1 MFPRSQRRGL
11 ARRGALTLAL
21 AALVVPGAAAS
32 PATGAEQDR
41 HGLKGDY
48 YFSSGPG
55 LGDFV
60 EYRSTQV
67 DPNLDFNNLESR
79 LLDATGA
86 SDEVSVRWT
95 GQLLPEFSEDY
106 TFHAVGD
113 NGFRIWIDGRL
124 VIDHWVD
131 DWDRPQT
138 SSPLRLTA
146 GQLVDVKVE
155 YFENWG
161 GSHLQV
167 DWSSASQ
174 PREPIP
180 AEAFFLPEGYV
191 PEVRVEPRIADVTA
205 VLDALA
211 GEQAIARSAERD
223 VRALLAA
230 AESAGDYD
238 TRIEQLQAARE
249 LIDTAAASRL
259 DDAARAR
266 LSAPLD
272 ALLTPRTP
280 QQELSR
286 QVAGLSRDGNV
297 APSTARDLQQL
308 VAAGELAQARAL
320 IAGAKAGKL
329 SSAAKAALL
338 PPVEEMIARGHPLNH
353 TTAEAGNPFVTGWYA
368 DPDIALYDD
377 RYWVFPTTSRG
388 YDEQTFMDAFSSTD
402 LVHWTKHSNIL
413 DIADIPWA
421 RRALWAPAPVER
433 NGKYYLYFA
442 ANDIQNNRQLG
453 GIGVAVADRPE
464 GPYKDAL
471 GKPLIGQF
479 YNGAQPI
486 DQDVFIDDDG
496 QAYMYYGG
504 HSHANVV
511 KLNPD
516 MISLGTFEDGTTF
529 KEITPT
535 NYVEGSFMFKRGG
548 KYYFMWSEGGWTG
561 PNYAVSYA
569 IANSPTGPFTR
580 LGRVLQQDAAVA
592 RGSGHNSV
600 INVPGTDIWYIF
612 YHRRPLTETEG
623 NSRALSYDRMYF
635 NPDGTIAPVTMLV
648 KDDFSD
654 RDSVGWRTF
663 GGLWNATD
671 GTYAA
676 PSGPGTMALQDTNFG
691 PLTYEADVTLAA
703 ADSQAGL
710 VFRVTNRPGGAQG
723 FSGYYAAL
731 TPSGVTL
738 SSWRNGQ
745 TTQLA
750 SAPLPLAVGTAHT
763 VRVEAVGSSIRV
775 YVDGGSAPVLTVTD
789 STHAVG
795 ANGLRASGPG
805 AAGVA
810 ARFDDVSISH
820 P

>member
-1 MFPRSQRRGL
+1 MHPRSPRARL
-11 ARRGALTLAL
+11 ARRGAIPLAL
-21 AALVVPGAAAS
+21 AALIAPAISGA

-48 YFSSGPG
+48 YLSSGPG

-60 EYRSTQV
+60 EYRSTRV
-67 DPNLDFNNLESR
+67 DANLDFDSLEGP
-79 LLDATGA
+79 LLDATGYN
-86 SDEVSVRWT
+86 DEVSVRWT
-95 GQLLPEFSEDY
+95 GQLLPGFTEDY
-106 TFHAVGD
+106 RFHVTGD
-113 NGFRIWIDGRL
+113 NGFRIWVDGRL

-138 SSPLRLTA
+138 SAPIRLTA
-146 GQLVDVKVE
+146 GQRVEFKVE

-161 GSHLQV
+161 GSNLHV

-174 PREPIP
+174 AREPIP
-180 AEAFFLPEGYV
+180 ADAFFLPEGFV
-191 PEVRVEPRIADVTA
+191 PEVPVVPAVSDVTA

-223 VRALLAA
+223 LRALLAA
-230 AESAGDYD
+230 AESADDYD
-238 TRIEQLQAARE
+238 TRVEHLQAARE
-249 LIDTAAASRL
+249 WLDTAAGSKLGADARSRL
-259 DDAARAR
+259 TV
-266 LSAPLD
+266 PLD

-280 QQELSR
+280 AQRLS
-286 QVAGLSRDGNV
+286 ADITALSRDGSI
-297 APSTARDLQQL
+297 AGSTARDLL
-308 VAAGELAQARAL
+308 ELSGAGKLAEARAAV
-320 IAGAKAGKL
+320 AGAKAGKV
-329 SSAAKAALL
+329 SPAAKGALL
-338 PPVEEMIARGHPLNH
+338 PQLDAMIERGHPLDLG
-353 TTAEAGNPFVTGWYA
+353 TAEAGNPIVSGWYA
-368 DPDIALYDD
+368 DPDIELYDD
-377 RYWVFPTTSRG
+377 RYWVYPTTSRG

-413 DIADIPWA
+413 DIADVPWA

-442 ANDIQNNRQLG
+442 ANDIQNNNQLG

-479 YNGAQPI
+479 HNGAQPI

-516 MISLGTFEDGTTF
+516 MISLGTFADGTTF

-548 KYYFMWSEGGWTG
+548 KYYLMWSEGGWTG

-569 IANSPTGPFTR
+569 IADSPTGPFNR

-612 YHRRPLTETEG
+612 YHRRPLTESEG

-635 NPDGTIAPVTMLV
+635 NPDGTIRPVTMLV
-648 KDDFSD
+648 QDDFED
-654 RDSVGWRTF
+654 RNSVGWRTY
-663 GGLWNATD
+663 GGLWSAAD

-676 PSGPGTMALQDTNFG
+676 PATAGTMALQETNFG
-691 PLTYEADVTLAA
+691 NLEYEADVRLGAGG
-703 ADSQAGL
+703 SEAGL
-710 VFRVTNRPGGAQG
+710 VFRVGNRPGGASG

-731 TPSGVTL
+731 TPSGVSI
-738 SSWRNGQ
+738 SSWRGG
-745 TTQLA
+745 TRTPIA
-750 SAPLPLAVGTAHT
+750 SAPLTVAGDRSHR
-763 VRVEAVGSSIRV
+763 VRVEAVGSSIKV
-775 YVDGGSAPVLTVTD
+775 YVDGSAAPVLSAVDTSHT
-789 STHAVG
+789 VG
-795 ANGLRASGPG
+795 ANGLRAGG
-805 AAGVA
+805 AGAW
-810 ARFDDVSISH
+810 FDNVKIEH